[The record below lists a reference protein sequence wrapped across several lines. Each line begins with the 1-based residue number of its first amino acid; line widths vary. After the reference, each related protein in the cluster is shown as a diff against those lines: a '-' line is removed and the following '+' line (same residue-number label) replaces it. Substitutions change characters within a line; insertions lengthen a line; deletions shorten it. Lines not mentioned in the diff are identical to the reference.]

1 MKRGDGKLAWVGL
14 MSVPDCMGGMGID
27 GRTAQVLVVV
37 SIFDV
42 LRVLT
47 SMILCGGIRYLL
59 KILVMLNS
67 HSPG

>member
-1 MKRGDGKLAWVGL
+1 

-27 GRTAQVLVVV
+27 GRTAQVLVMV

-42 LRVLT
+42 SRVLT